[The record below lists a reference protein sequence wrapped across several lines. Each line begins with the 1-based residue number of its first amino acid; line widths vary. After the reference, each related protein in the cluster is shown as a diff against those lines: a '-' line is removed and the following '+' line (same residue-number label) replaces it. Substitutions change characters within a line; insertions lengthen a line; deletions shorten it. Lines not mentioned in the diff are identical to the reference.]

1 MKLGDLLRGEN
12 PPAGF
17 RGKDWIKLDLH
28 QISAGSSDASGNP
41 GNLLGTLRGAAHV
54 KRVGT
59 EEIHGVETTHFKAN
73 IDTRL
78 AVSKIKDRK
87 LRKLAEKS
95 WALMGDSLPVNVWID
110 DDGLTRR
117 MQLEFSAKGTSFDE
131 VLDFVDFGVDAF
143 IVAPPKS
150 STIDFKELISRSG
163 GDLGSI

>member
-1 MKLGDLLRGEN
+1 M
-12 PPAGF
+12 
-17 RGKDWIKLDLH
+17 
-28 QISAGSSDASGNP
+28 
-41 GNLLGTLRGAAHV
+41 T
-54 KRVGT
+54 RVGT
-59 EEIHGVETTHFKAN
+59 EKIHGVETTHFKAN
-73 IDTRL
+73 VDTHL

-87 LRKLAEKS
+87 LRKLAEQG

-117 MQLEFSAKGTSFDE
+117 MQLEFSAKGTWVDE
-131 VLDFVDFGVDAF
+131 VVDFVDFGIDAF